1 MNKTVIIASNNA
13 HKADEIRNALN
24 FEGWEFKTLRE
35 AGLESGPE
43 ETGSSFV
50 ENARIKARAVHELTG
65 GAVLADD
72 SGLMVDA
79 LSGAPGVY
87 SARYASV
94 DGKDSSDAANNE
106 KLMRELTDVP
116 DDKRTARFVCSL
128 VFIDEDGSETDAEGT
143 VEGAIGHRLQGQ
155 NGFGYDPLF
164 VPNVFGGVKTMAQV
178 SQAEKAQVSHRGNAL
193 RVLRE
198 TLLGE

>member
-35 AGLESGPE
+35 AGLESDPE

-94 DGKDSSDAANNE
+94 DGRDSSDAANNE

-193 RVLRE
+193 RALRE

>member
-35 AGLESGPE
+35 AGLESDPE

-143 VEGAIGHRLQGQ
+143 VEGAIGHWLQGQ

>member
-35 AGLESGPE
+35 AGLESDPE

-106 KLMRELTDVP
+106 KLMRELSDVP

-143 VEGAIGHRLQGQ
+143 VEGAIGHRPQGQ

-164 VPNVFGGVKTMAQV
+164 VPDVFGGVKTMAQV

-193 RVLRE
+193 RALRE

>member
-35 AGLESGPE
+35 AGLESDPE

-193 RVLRE
+193 RALRE

>member
-1 MNKTVIIASNNA
+1 MKTVIIASNNA

-35 AGLESGPE
+35 AGLESDPE
-43 ETGSSFV
+43 ETGTTFV
-50 ENARIKARAVHELTG
+50 DNARIKAQAVHALCG
-65 GAVLADD
+65 SAVLADD

-79 LSGAPGVY
+79 LDGAPGVY

-106 KLMRELTDVP
+106 KLLCELGSVADSE
-116 DDKRTARFVCSL
+116 RTARFVCSL
-128 VFIDEDGSETDAEGT
+128 VFIDEDGTETLAEGT
-143 VEGAIGHRLQGQ
+143 VEGKIGRSRVGE

-164 VPNVFGGVKTMAQV
+164 MPDVFGGVKTMAQV
-178 SQAEKAQVSHRGNAL
+178 TQDEKALVSHRGNAL
-193 RVLRE
+193 RALRKK
-198 TLLGE
+198 LLGE

>member
-13 HKADEIRNALN
+13 RKADEIRNALN

-35 AGLESGPE
+35 AGLESDPE

-79 LSGAPGVY
+79 LGGAPGVY

-106 KLMRELTDVP
+106 KLMRELADVP
-116 DDKRTARFVCSL
+116 DDKRIARFVCSL

-143 VEGAIGHRLQGQ
+143 VEGAIGHRPQGQ

-164 VPNVFGGVKTMAQV
+164 VSDVFGGVKTMAQV

-193 RVLRE
+193 RALRE